1 MNGLDNH
8 NFAANIRGLRR
19 DLANLKEMVRLGAR
33 IPGDEQTI
41 AAIKGLLDRGQEFA
55 SAAIGDTTA
64 ASKLGMAAGAA
75 GGAAAIHA
83 IQGPAR

>member
-8 NFAANIRGLRR
+8 NFAANIKGLRR

-33 IPGDEQTI
+33 VPGDEQTI

-55 SAAIGDTTA
+55 SAAIGDTA
-64 ASKLGMAAGAA
+64 ASKLDMAAGAA

-83 IQGPAR
+83 IQGPAT

>member
-8 NFAANIRGLRR
+8 DFAANIKGLRR

-33 IPGDEQTI
+33 VPGDEQTI

-55 SAAIGDTTA
+55 SAAIGDTA
-64 ASKLGMAAGAA
+64 ASKLGMTAGAA